1 MPENR
6 PIPGSAEEW
15 LARARADLALAKAPL
30 PAGALYEDL
39 CFHAQQAA
47 EKALKAVY
55 QRHGWT
61 FRYVHDLKELLA
73 GLRDKG
79 LVVPDN
85 LEEATRLTSYAFQFR
100 YPGVEESVTAQEYE
114 RSIALAGD
122 VVQWA
127 ESQLAGETR

>member
-39 CFHAQQAA
+39 CFHAQQSA

-55 QRHGWT
+55 QRHGWP

-73 GLRDKG
+73 GLREKG
-79 LVVPDN
+79 LFVPDEV
-85 LEEATRLTSYAFQFR
+85 EEATSLTSYAFQFR
-100 YPGVEESVTAQEYE
+100 YPGIEEPVTAEEYE
-114 RSIALAGD
+114 QAIVLAEA
-122 VVQWA
+122 VVRWA
-127 ESQLAGETR
+127 ESHLAEEAQ